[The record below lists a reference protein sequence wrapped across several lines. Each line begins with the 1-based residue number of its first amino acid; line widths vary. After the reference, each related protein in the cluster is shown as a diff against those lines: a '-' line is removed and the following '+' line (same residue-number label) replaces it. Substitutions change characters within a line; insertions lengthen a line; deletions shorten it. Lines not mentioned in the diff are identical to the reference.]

1 MARGLMSKVQKKI
14 AEVRIERKR
23 RAAVKNKLILGS
35 TLVVASMAFLP
46 TYSWGATDG
55 ASLYKTKCA
64 GCHGANGEGKPAVKA
79 PAVKGT
85 SLTADQLAQHI
96 TKGEATSK
104 APHNKG
110 VSGVSDAD
118 AKSIAEF
125 IKTLK

>member
-1 MARGLMSKVQKKI
+1 
-14 AEVRIERKR
+14 
-23 RAAVKNKLILGS
+23 VKNKLILGS
-35 TLVVASMAFLP
+35 TLVVASMALLP
-46 TYSWGATDG
+46 TYSLGATDG

-64 GCHGANGEGKPAVKA
+64 GCHGANGEGKPALKA

-85 SLTADQLAQHI
+85 SLTADQISQHI
-96 TKGEATSK
+96 TKGEPTSK

-110 VSGVSDAD
+110 VSGINDAD

>member
-1 MARGLMSKVQKKI
+1 MKS
-14 AEVRIERKR
+14 
-23 RAAVKNKLILGS
+23 KLILGS
-35 TLVVASMAFLP
+35 TLVVAAIAFLP
-46 TYSWGATDG
+46 THSWGAEDG
-55 ASLYKTKCA
+55 ESLYKTKCA

-85 SLTADQLAQHI
+85 SMTVDEVVHHI

-104 APHNKG
+104 APHKKG
-110 VSGVSDAD
+110 ISGVSETE

>member
-1 MARGLMSKVQKKI
+1 MKS
-14 AEVRIERKR
+14 
-23 RAAVKNKLILGS
+23 KLILGS
-35 TLVVASMAFLP
+35 TLVAASMAFLP
-46 TYSWGATDG
+46 THSWGADDG

-85 SLTADQLAQHI
+85 SKTVEEIAQHI
-96 TKGEATSK
+96 TKGETASK

-110 VSGVSDAD
+110 VSGVSEEQ

>member
-1 MARGLMSKVQKKI
+1 VNS
-14 AEVRIERKR
+14 
-23 RAAVKNKLILGS
+23 KLILGS
-35 TLVVASMAFLP
+35 TLVVVSMSFLP
-46 TYSWGATDG
+46 THSWGAEDG

-85 SLTADQLAQHI
+85 SMTADQLVQHI
-96 TKGEATSK
+96 TMGEATSK
-104 APHNKG
+104 APHKKG
-110 VSGVSDAD
+110 ISGLSEAQ

>member
-1 MARGLMSKVQKKI
+1 VQEEI

-46 TYSWGATDG
+46 TYSLAADG

-85 SLTADQLAQHI
+85 SLTADQLTQHI